1 MRATSNLGRTK
12 SEIHFGNASSTE
24 RIFEPDLNSILDS
37 TKYLKESQTMTSK
50 QEKLESSPLR
60 DSQALGKDPINEL
73 VKAT

>member
-1 MRATSNLGRTK
+1 MRAISNLGRTK

-50 QEKLESSPLR
+50 
-60 DSQALGKDPINEL
+60 
-73 VKAT
+73 